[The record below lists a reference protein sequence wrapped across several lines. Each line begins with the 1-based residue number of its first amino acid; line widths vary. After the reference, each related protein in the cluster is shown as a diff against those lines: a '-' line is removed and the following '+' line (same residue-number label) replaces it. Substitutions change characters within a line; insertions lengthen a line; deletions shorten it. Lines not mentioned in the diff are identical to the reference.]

1 MPRLG
6 RKANSGC
13 YKLLGPDR
21 GLGKRLG
28 LWLVNGVFS
37 HFSHGEALK
46 NLKLDSSSGE
56 SLTVQCRY
64 MRKFCGDVKPFLIFL
79 MQCKPKSPAIFLDPR
94 CLGIFK
100 HTQYRA
106 ELRNEL
112 ACRHWASGMSC
123 NWCFLQW
130 DPQVTVGFNRKECSK
145 NLDDFGYPKILGH
158 LHRSDSRIENIVI
171 MW

>member
-1 MPRLG
+1 VTLPVPRLG

-64 MRKFCGDVKPFLIFL
+64 MRKFCGDVKPFLIFFFYAV
-79 MQCKPKSPAIFLDPR
+79 Q
-94 CLGIFK
+94 
-100 HTQYRA
+100 TQV
-106 ELRNEL
+106 
-112 ACRHWASGMSC
+112 AC
-123 NWCFLQW
+123 
-130 DPQVTVGFNRKECSK
+130 
-145 NLDDFGYPKILGH
+145 YILG
-158 LHRSDSRIENIVI
+158 SKMSWNI
-171 MW
+171 